1 MQARSPHTFSHKY
14 KQSLPFFIPFHK
26 SHQIQSINKQIIN
39 KKTSKN
45 LHITMPVPFNS
56 IIFLSLFHTKLHDL
70 SFIHSN
76 KQNMQKGHKRIQQT
90 PLKQIQSNM
99 GQIYEPF
106 KTKPK
111 KIFSIKK
118 KKKQTLEPN

>member
-1 MQARSPHTFSHKY
+1 MYKRDLHTHPLTNTSKVF
-14 KQSLPFFIPFHK
+14 PFLYHFTNHT
-26 SHQIQSINKQIIN
+26 IQSINKQIIN
-39 KKTSKN
+39 KKISKI
-45 LHITMPVPFNS
+45 LHITMPGPFNS

-70 SFIHSN
+70 PFIHTN
-76 KQNMQKGHKRIQQT
+76 KQNMQKGHKSIQQT

-111 KIFSIKK
+111 KIFLFFLKNK
-118 KKKQTLEPN
+118 L